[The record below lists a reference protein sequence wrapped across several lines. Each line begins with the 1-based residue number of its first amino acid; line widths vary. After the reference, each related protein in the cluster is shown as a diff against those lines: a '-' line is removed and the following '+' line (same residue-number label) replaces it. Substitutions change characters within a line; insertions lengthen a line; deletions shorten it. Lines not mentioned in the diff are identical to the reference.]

1 MLKLERV
8 RDWIIGPPRDPIAP
22 DARRHILLVALLAW
36 AGLGANGLSS
46 ASYGPEKAYLALG
59 AHPELGLLLALATIV
74 TVFILSLAYSQVV
87 ELFPSGGGNY
97 KIVSKLLG
105 ARLGLVAGSALLVDY
120 VLTIAVSVVSG
131 TDALFSLLAPE
142 AQAHKLLVEVGLV
155 LVLIVL
161 NLRGIQDSIRF
172 LLPLAVG
179 FLLMHGALII
189 YGIVSKADG
198 LITTWGQSTA
208 DIAALSRD
216 VGWPVVVALF
226 LRAYSLGGSTYAG
239 PEAIANN
246 VNLLAEPR
254 ARTGRATLLYVGT
267 SLAFTAGGMVLLYT
281 LWNVQPAYGQTLN
294 AVVFKAIIGQLGIE
308 SRVANVI
315 LLLTLALEGAI
326 LFVAANSILIFAPS
340 LLGNMAADSWLPH
353 RFCNLSNRLVKQ
365 NGVAFVGGCALII
378 LVLSRG
384 SLALLVVLYSINVF
398 LSLALAKAGL
408 CRHWWQHRHEQN
420 SRWIRRMFISAAGF
434 TVATGILL
442 VTLSEK
448 FFEGGWATL
457 CLTLVIIGGCAFVRR
472 HYRRVEKLRIQMD
485 ADFALPIQALSNP
498 HRIAPSLDSPTAVI
512 LATEHWGAA
521 IHTFLWVQ
529 RLFPGRFKNIL
540 FIGIIKVEGD
550 VLGPFDTMQQ
560 KRAQLDNSMNQL
572 EAFCAN
578 SGVSA
583 TRQIGYGID
592 PIAELETLI
601 KEVVSRLPECVCFS
615 SKLILP
621 EAWWFTEWLHNQT
634 PLVLQRRLHLDG
646 IPLVI
651 LPIKFN

>member
-8 RDWIIGPPRDPIAP
+8 PGWIIGPPRDPLAP

-59 AHPELGLLLALATIV
+59 AHPELGLFLALATMV

-105 ARLGLVAGSALLVDY
+105 RRLGVVAGSALLVDY

-142 AQAHKLLVEVGLV
+142 AQAHKLLIEIGLV
-155 LVLIVL
+155 LLLIVL
-161 NLRGIQDSIRF
+161 NMRGIRDSIRF
-172 LLPLAVG
+172 LLPLALG

-189 YGIVSKADG
+189 YGIVSKAGG
-198 LITTWGQSTA
+198 LVTTWVQSTT
-208 DIAALSRD
+208 DTVALSQD
-216 VGWPVVVALF
+216 IGWPMVAALF

-254 ARTGRATLLYVGT
+254 VRTGRATLLYVGI

-281 LWNVQPAYGQTLN
+281 LWSVQPTYGQTLN
-294 AVVFKAIIGQLGIE
+294 AVVFKAIIDQLGIDP
-308 SRVANVI
+308 NVGNAL

-353 RFCNLSNRLVKQ
+353 RFCNLSSRLVRQ
-365 NGVAFVGGCALII
+365 NGVVFVGGCALAV

-408 CRHWWQHRHEQN
+408 CRYWWQHRHEHN
-420 SRWIRRMFISAAGF
+420 SRWVSRIFIAATGF

-442 VTLSEK
+442 VTLTEK
-448 FFEGGWATL
+448 FFEGGWVTL
-457 CLTLVIIGGCAFVRR
+457 CLTMIIVAGCAFVRR
-472 HYRRVEKLRIQMD
+472 HYRRVEKLRIRMD
-485 ADFALPIQALSNP
+485 TDFTLPAQAIVNV
-498 HRIAPSLDSPTAVI
+498 RGMAPPLDSPTAVI
-512 LATEHWGAA
+512 LATEHWGAG

-529 RLFPGRFKNIL
+529 RLFPGRFKHVL
-540 FIGIIKVEGD
+540 FIGIVKVEGD
-550 VLGPFDTMQQ
+550 VLGPLDTTPQ
-560 KRAQLDNSMNQL
+560 KRTRLDESMNQL

-592 PIAELETLI
+592 PVAELERLL
-601 KEVVSRLPECVCFS
+601 KDVVSRLPECVCFS

-621 EAWWFTEWLHNQT
+621 EGWWFTEWLHNQT
-634 PLVLQRRLHLDG
+634 PLVLQRRLHLEG

-651 LPIKFN
+651 LPIKLH